1 MLNSK
6 GGIESDLTVTRLKQ
20 NCFLFV
26 VPATT
31 LVRDLSWLTRHT
43 ENFNIVV
50 TDVTSSEAVL
60 ALMGPNSRKLLSD
73 ISPNKFDNKNH
84 SFGLAKEI
92 EIGYGLARAHRI
104 SYVGELGWELYV
116 SSDQACHVFET
127 IREAGKKYELKL
139 CGLHS
144 LDSCRIEKAYRHF
157 GHDITDED
165 HVLEAGLGFAVK
177 TDKDDF
183 IGCLLYTSPSPR
195 DDR

>member
-31 LVRDLSWLTRHT
+31 LVRDLSWLSRHT
-43 ENFNIVV
+43 EDFNIVL

-84 SFGLAKEI
+84 SFGLAKE
-92 EIGYGLARAHRI
+92 L
-104 SYVGELGWELYV
+104 
-116 SSDQACHVFET
+116 
-127 IREAGKKYELKL
+127 
-139 CGLHS
+139 S
-144 LDSCRIEKAYRHF
+144 LIH
-157 GHDITDED
+157 I
-165 HVLEAGLGFAVK
+165 
-177 TDKDDF
+177 
-183 IGCLLYTSPSPR
+183 
-195 DDR
+195 